1 MRVRA
6 RWGSGPSADLA
17 EPPGGLESGV
27 SDALPTYKWRQH
39 DPQSANE
46 APEAPRAHCRDP
58 HSHTRPGQLVLPHPH
73 SLRDPGLS
81 LPLRALVSSV
91 LRETCRTVLTCAG
104 SFAVVLARRAVPC
117 RGWVCGAHPLSR
129 APASTFCSYHLVL
142 EFTHELKGQRV
153 PSVLVRVGEGGFRPP
168 EHREGARPSLALP
181 CSHSQCPKWTL
192 GPLVNLSGA
201 LGGRRLRA
209 WLGTIRI
216 PSDQPLHPR
225 SGGLSPQHPARKDL
239 WMP

>member
-6 RWGSGPSADLA
+6 RRGSEPSADPA
-17 EPPGGLESGV
+17 EPPGSLESGI

-39 DPQSANE
+39 DPQSASE
-46 APEAPRAHCRDP
+46 APEAPRAPLQGSPRP
-58 HSHTRPGQLVLPHPH
+58 HPAWQLVLPRPH
-73 SLRDPGLS
+73 SPRDPGPS
-81 LPLRALVSSV
+81 LLLRALVSSV
-91 LRETCRTVLTCAG
+91 LRETCRTILTCAG

-129 APASTFCSYHLVL
+129 APTSSFCSYHLVL
-142 EFTHELKGQRV
+142 EFTHELRGQRL

-168 EHREGARPSLALP
+168 EHREGARPSPVRP
-181 CSHSQCPKWTL
+181 CSHSQCPKWPR

-209 WLGTIRI
+209 WLSTIRI
-216 PSDQPLHPR
+216 PSDQPLHP
-225 SGGLSPQHPARKDL
+225 
-239 WMP
+239 